1 MESRLV
7 VSKFRREQRFEFQ
20 FKIHW
25 DPDRAKTT
33 ALMVDRGGRLIDCK
47 SGATFNN
54 ENIFIN

>member
-1 MESRLV
+1 M
-7 VSKFRREQRFEFQ
+7 
-20 FKIHW
+20 KIYW